1 MEHKMSRNNT
11 IISLLKNQSV
21 NSFNKKFKLALLFLT
36 IINFNSFSQE
46 EVIKRTPKASSNVES
61 VKGINNEKDQLH
73 KLMVEMEGSYQ
84 FQISKPDYSPVVS
97 LELLDRI
104 QKSRLE
110 NENSTIVLDQY
121 ISILVVSKSKMTSIG
136 FQKLENLIYVN
147 K

>member
-1 MEHKMSRNNT
+1 MKHKLTRNKT
-11 IISLLKNQSV
+11 IISSLQNQLT
-21 NSFNKKFKLALLFLT
+21 NSFNKKFNLVFLFL
-36 IINFNSFSQE
+36 IVINFNSFSQE
-46 EVIKRTPKASSNVES
+46 EVEKRTPKATSNVES
-61 VKGINNEKDQLH
+61 VKGVDNERDQLH
-73 KLMVEMEGSYQ
+73 KLMVEMEGSFQ

-121 ISILVVSKSKMTSIG
+121 ITILIVSKSKMESSG
-136 FQKLENLIYVN
+136 FQKLENIIYVN